1 MHMHRGRSRMRCT
14 HKNHARTVA
23 LKSVITALVLAS
35 LLLASAGCFKSVP
48 QSVNYFALAPENSW
62 LYEGVQDSSTLKVE
76 IKVVKPDPALNL
88 REGIY
93 DVSITGSLGDFAV
106 SEQGLFLEIAPDS
119 VKLWGIKQQGASP
132 QFFSTPYIWLE
143 KPLQVGREYNTAIQ
157 GTPTPALM
165 AVTEQ
170 VKEKTP
176 WGEKDGFTLQEKSGA
191 GLAGGVKLTF
201 VPYLGFTRLS
211 IPDWPELTLKDASLK

>member
-1 MHMHRGRSRMRCT
+1 LTETRLAGILPGDKGSGI
-14 HKNHARTVA
+14 KVFIISVTV
-23 LKSVITALVLAS
+23 VLVVVSS
-35 LLLASAGCFKSVP
+35 LVFAGCFKSAP
-48 QSVNYFALAPENSW
+48 QSKDYFALAPGNSW
-62 LYEGVQDSSTLKVE
+62 LYEGTQDTSTLKVE

-106 SEQGLFLEIAPDS
+106 SDQGLFLEITPDS
-119 VKLWGIKQQGASP
+119 IKLWGVKQMNANP

-165 AVTEQ
+165 VVTGQ
-170 VKEKTP
+170 VKEVTP
-176 WGEKDGFTLQEKSGA
+176 WGEKDGFTLEEKSSA

-201 VPYLGFTRLS
+201 VPYLGFTRIS
-211 IPDWPELTLKDASLK
+211 IPDWPELTLKEASIQ

>member
-1 MHMHRGRSRMRCT
+1 MIETRLPSILPGD
-14 HKNHARTVA
+14 
-23 LKSVITALVLAS
+23 KSSGIKIFIISVTAVLVVVSS
-35 LLLASAGCFKSVP
+35 LVFAGCFKSAP
-48 QSVNYFALAPENSW
+48 QSKDYFALAPGNSW
-62 LYEGVQDSSTLKVE
+62 LYEGTQDTSTMKLE

-93 DVSITGSLGDFAV
+93 DIRITGSLGDFTV
-106 SEQGLFLEIAPDS
+106 SEQGLFLELAPDS
-119 VKLWGIKQQGASP
+119 VKLWGVKQMNVNP

-165 AVTEQ
+165 AVTGQ
-170 VKEKTP
+170 VKEVTP
-176 WGEKDGFTLQEKSGA
+176 WGEKDGFVLQEESGT

-201 VPYLGFTRLS
+201 VPYLGFARMS
-211 IPDWPELTLKDASLK
+211 IPEWPELTLKDASLK

>member
-1 MHMHRGRSRMRCT
+1 MTEVMLPGI
-14 HKNHARTVA
+14 
-23 LKSVITALVLAS
+23 LPGDKSSGIKVFIISVTAVLVVVSS
-35 LLLASAGCFKSVP
+35 LVFAGCFKSAP
-48 QSVNYFALAPENSW
+48 QSKDYFALAPGNSW
-62 LYEGVQDSSTLKVE
+62 LYEGTQDTSTMKLE

-93 DVSITGSLGDFAV
+93 DIRITGSLGDFTV
-106 SEQGLFLEIAPDS
+106 SEQGLFLELAPDS
-119 VKLWGIKQQGASP
+119 VKLWGVKQMNVNP

-165 AVTEQ
+165 AMTGQ
-170 VKEKTP
+170 VKEVTP
-176 WGEKDGFTLQEKSGA
+176 WGEKDGFILQEKSGT

-201 VPYLGFTRLS
+201 VPYLGFTRMS
-211 IPDWPELTLKDASLK
+211 IPEWPELTLKDASLN

>member
-1 MHMHRGRSRMRCT
+1 MLPGDRSPGI
-14 HKNHARTVA
+14 KVLIKSA
-23 LKSVITALVLAS
+23 LAAIVVVSS
-35 LLLASAGCFKSVP
+35 LTFAGCFNNAPESKD
-48 QSVNYFALAPENSW
+48 YFALAPGNSW
-62 LYEGVQDSSTLKVE
+62 LYEGTEDTSTMKVE

-88 REGIY
+88 KEGIY
-93 DVSITGSLGDFAV
+93 DISITGSLGAFTV
-106 SEQGLFLEIAPDS
+106 GEQGLYLELAPDS
-119 VKLWGIKQQGASP
+119 VKLWGVKQMNVNP

-165 AVTEQ
+165 VVTGQ
-170 VKEKTP
+170 VKEVTP
-176 WGEKDGFTLQEKSGA
+176 WGEKDGFTLQEKSGT

-201 VPYLGFTRLS
+201 VPYLGFTRMS

>member
-1 MHMHRGRSRMRCT
+1 MTEIRLSRISTGSRSIWIKSLT
-14 HKNHARTVA
+14 ESVVA
-23 LKSVITALVLAS
+23 VLVVVSSLAL
-35 LLLASAGCFKSVP
+35 AGCFKSAP
-48 QSVNYFALAPENSW
+48 QSKDYFALAPGNSW
-62 LYEGVQDSSTLKVE
+62 LYEGTEDTSTLKVE

-106 SEQGLFLEIAPDS
+106 SDQGLFLEITPDS
-119 VKLWGIKQQGASP
+119 VKLRGVKQMNANP

-143 KPLQVGREYNTAIQ
+143 NPLQVGREYNTAIQ

-165 AVTEQ
+165 AVTGE
-170 VKEKTP
+170 VKEVTP
-176 WGEKDGFTLQEKSGA
+176 WGEKDGFTLEEKSSA

-201 VPYLGFTRLS
+201 VPYLGFTRIS
-211 IPDWPELTLKDASLK
+211 IPDWPELTLKDASIQ